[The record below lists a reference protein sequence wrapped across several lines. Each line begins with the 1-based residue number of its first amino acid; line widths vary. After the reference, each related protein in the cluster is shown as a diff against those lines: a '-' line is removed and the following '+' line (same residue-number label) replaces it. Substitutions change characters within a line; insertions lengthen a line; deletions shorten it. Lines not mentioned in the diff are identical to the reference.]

1 MVSDPTRPAP
11 SPLTPGE
18 NAARRHTTG
27 PGAWI
32 RRPVPAG
39 HVAGAHGTLEP
50 RSRRARCSQAA
61 GATLACMLVT
71 LLPGLAWAAPDL
83 SPGPVGSPRWL
94 AAAGG
99 LALGAFLAARQIRRR
114 MR

>member
-1 MVSDPTRPAP
+1 MVSDPTRPAR
-11 SPLTPGE
+11 SLQTPGVS
-18 NAARRHTTG
+18 AAGPHTTG
-27 PGAWI
+27 PGAWT
-32 RRPVPAG
+32 RSLVPTGPVAE
-39 HVAGAHGTLEP
+39 AHGSLEP
-50 RSRRARCSQAA
+50 RSRRARPSQVA
-61 GATLACMLVT
+61 GASLACLLVT

-114 MR
+114 M